1 MLNSLGKRW
10 IAPGIALTGVFAL
23 LITSCSKKEGVIS
36 AGPGFEKDLQ
46 SALIQAKPGAVIE
59 LPEGVFEMAG
69 TLSLTVPNVTIRGKG
84 VGKTVLSYKNQKT
97 GAAGIQATA
106 DGFTLEGLTVQD
118 TKGDGVKINNADG
131 VTIRGVRTEWT
142 GGPNEKNGSYGI
154 YPVQCKNVLIEDS
167 SSSGAAD
174 AGIYVGQSKNIIVRR
189 NKAEFNVAGIEIE
202 NSEGADVY
210 ENVATNN
217 AGGLLVFSLPDLP
230 VKGSRNTRV
239 FNNQVYGNNTQNFA
253 PKGNIVAKVP
263 TGTGVI
269 VMATHQADIF
279 KNAIHDNDTVNVS
292 IISYLSTGNPL
303 HDATYDPYVSAVY
316 VHDNQIGAG
325 GAKPAGVMA
334 EALAPKL
341 GKPLPGIMWDGIVN
355 KKEGPDPHI
364 CIQNNGDAKF
374 VNYDAGNEF
383 KKVSVD
389 LKSRACELPS
399 IAAVEIPTVAKA
411 SMGGTN

>member
-1 MLNSLGKRW
+1 MLKRL
-10 IAPGIALTGVFAL
+10 AVLLCLPLACVF
-23 LITSCSKKEGVIS
+23 SCARKSGTIS
-36 AGPGFEKDLQ
+36 AGPEFEKDLQ

-59 LPEGVFEMAG
+59 LPAGTFNMAG
-69 TLSLTVPNVTIRGKG
+69 TLSLTVPGVTIRGKG
-84 VGKTVLSYKNQKT
+84 IGKTILSYRNQRT
-97 GAAGIQATA
+97 GSAGILATA
-106 DGFTLEGLTVQD
+106 NNFTLEGLSIQD

-131 VTIRGVRTEWT
+131 VTIRGVRAEWT

-167 SSSGAAD
+167 ASSGASD

-189 NKAEFNVAGIEIE
+189 NRAEFNVAGIEIE

-230 VKGSRNTRV
+230 VKGSRTTRL
-239 FNNQVYGNNTQNFA
+239 FNNQVYGNNTENFA

-263 TGTGVI
+263 AGTGVI
-269 VMATHQADIF
+269 VMATHQAEVF
-279 KNAIHDNDTVNVS
+279 KNAIHDNNTVNIS

-303 HDATYDPYVSAVY
+303 HDASYDPYVSNID

-325 GAKPAGVMA
+325 GEKPAGILA
-334 EALAPKL
+334 EALAPKV
-341 GKPLPGIMWDGIVN
+341 GKPLPSILWDGIVD

-364 CIQNNGDAKF
+364 CIRNNGGAKF
-374 VNYDAGNEF
+374 MNYDAGNNF
-383 KKVSVD
+383 KKTSAD
-389 LKSRACELPS
+389 LKGHSCELPA
-399 IAAVEIPTVAKA
+399 IAAVQLPPVAAA
-411 SMGGTN
+411 SLDGTK